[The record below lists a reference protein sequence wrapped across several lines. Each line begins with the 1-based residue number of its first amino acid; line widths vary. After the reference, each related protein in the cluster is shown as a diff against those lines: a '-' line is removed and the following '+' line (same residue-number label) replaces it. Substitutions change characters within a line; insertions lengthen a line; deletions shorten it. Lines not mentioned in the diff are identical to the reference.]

1 MKIAAVL
8 VVVSALFMS
17 AECLKREDKCLSG
30 GKHKDSP
37 SAEESMVACQA
48 YKSDSCCTSDF
59 TKQLATS
66 PVKKIYNFSWTPC
79 NKTLSRKCESF
90 MVSVECFYRC
100 SRNAIFWRNPNYQSA
115 VLKAPICA
123 SFCDGWFEA
132 CKEDLTCA
140 RDWISGFN
148 MSRDGS
154 NTCKD
159 PCRNF
164 SDYYVSGKDLCE
176 SMWGTLSF
184 VYKETDCLQLNFTD
198 PNPNDNLVEKLF
210 GDKEKKPTNEAS
222 IFTHDVFLVY
232 IPVLQLLSALMW
244 TLKLHC
250 IISH

>member
-17 AECLKREDKCLSG
+17 AECLKREDKCLPG
-30 GKHKDSP
+30 EKHKDSP

-66 PVKKIYNFSWTPC
+66 PVKKIDNFSWTPC

>member
-17 AECLKREDKCLSG
+17 AECLKREDKCLPG
-30 GKHKDSP
+30 EKHKDSP

-66 PVKKIYNFSWTPC
+66 PVKKIDNFSWTPC

-176 SMWGTLSF
+176 SMWGTSF

>member
-17 AECLKREDKCLSG
+17 AECLKREDKCLPG
-30 GKHKDSP
+30 EKHKDSP

-66 PVKKIYNFSWTPC
+66 PVKKIDNFSWTPC

-140 RDWISGFN
+140 GNWISGFN
-148 MSRDGS
+148 TSRDGS

>member
-17 AECLKREDKCLSG
+17 AECLKREDKCLPG
-30 GKHKDSP
+30 EKHKDSP

-66 PVKKIYNFSWTPC
+66 PVKKIDNFSWTPC

-115 VLKAPICA
+115 ILKAPICA

-140 RDWISGFN
+140 GNWISGFN
-148 MSRDGS
+148 TSRDGS

>member
-17 AECLKREDKCLSG
+17 AECLKREDKCLPG
-30 GKHKDSP
+30 EKHKDSP

-66 PVKKIYNFSWTPC
+66 PVKKIDNFSWTPC

-115 VLKAPICA
+115 ILKAPICA